1 MVKTKE
7 AMIAKWR
14 ADLGEK
20 LKAGMTEEQVV
31 SFFGDMF
38 DDVVFMVNRE
48 LRDQKNRRGW

>member
-7 AMIAKWR
+7 AMIAKWI

-38 DDVVFMVNRE
+38 DDVAFMVNRE